1 MRLARPSEEKPVDGM
16 AQTQRSIAPS
26 AAVIPLAAAAI
37 KQEVRRD
44 MRLRILQILAVVPA
58 GLTNVHVLKRA
69 LREVGHAVSMD
80 LLRGELAW
88 LQEQGYVE
96 LGPPAAILIARLTE
110 RGQDIGSGT
119 AQHPDVSSAS
129 D

>member
-1 MRLARPSEEKPVDGM
+1 M
-16 AQTQRSIAPS
+16 ALPQRSIALS
-26 AAVIPLAAAAI
+26 AAVIPLAATAI

-44 MRLRILQILAVVPA
+44 LRLRILQILADVPA

-69 LREVGHAVSMD
+69 LREVGHAVSTD

-88 LQEQGYVE
+88 LQEQGFVE
-96 LGPPAAILIARLTE
+96 LGQPAAILIAQLTE

-119 AQHPDVSSAS
+119 AQHLDVSPAT